1 MSYQNELF
9 NLISQSRELE
19 AIIDENGIT
28 DEAVLDAIEQH
39 EYDLEAEGEKLIA
52 LRKDISMRAK
62 NARAIAREY
71 RKEAD
76 RFSNEAKRQELR
88 EETLMNRIKETM
100 KAMGRK
106 VIPAGI
112 YEFFL
117 RKNGGKAAL
126 KIDGE
131 VPIEYC
137 KVEPDNDK
145 IRDYLETLPEDIIC
159 PWAHLERGE
168 HVEIRAGG

>member
-1 MSYQNELF
+1 MSYQNDLYTLVLQ
-9 NLISQSRELE
+9 NQELE
-19 AIIDENGIT
+19 TIIDENGIT

-62 NARAIAREY
+62 NAKAIAREY
-71 RKEAD
+71 KAEAD
-76 RFSNEAKRQELR
+76 RYFKEAKRQELR
-88 EETLMNRIKETM
+88 EETLMRKIKEAM

-117 RKNGGKAAL
+117 KKNGGKAAL

-145 IRDYLETLPEDIIC
+145 IRDYLESLPENIIC